1 MVERVNVIK
10 GWLYLDIILKLRNL
24 RRYIDI
30 CVFEMNVMSFICIC
44 KVLVFFIYIL
54 FSNVK
59 EFLFFFC

>member
-10 GWLYLDIILKLRNL
+10 GGLYLDIILKLRNL

-30 CVFEMNVMSFICIC
+30 CVFEMNDMSFICIC

>member
-10 GWLYLDIILKLRNL
+10 GGLYLDIILKFRNL